1 MRRAAFFAFVG
12 VLFFVPGNG
21 HELSESEMSDWNNV
35 LAFSA
40 ALLALAFAL
49 PMFAQLV
56 DDHRVLRVSIV
67 PAAGAA
73 LSSLANVLE
82 DGLDLGWAFWG
93 FVLGAAIIELGLLAL
108 TVVIARTGHG
118 SRRLLALVPA
128 GTVAAITF
136 YATAGGIL
144 MLATWLAAATVALA
158 SPRRTAALSS

>member
-1 MRRAAFFAFVG
+1 MRRAALFAFVG

-49 PMFAQLV
+49 PMFAQLAG
-56 DDHRVLRVSIV
+56 DHGALRVSRV

-73 LSSLANVLE
+73 LCSLANIFE
-82 DGLDLGWAFWG
+82 DGLQMGWAFLA
-93 FVLGAAIIELGLLAL
+93 FVLGAAILSFGLLAL
-108 TVVIARTGHG
+108 MVVIARAGHG

-128 GTVAAITF
+128 GTLAAITF
-136 YATAGGIL
+136 YASGGGIL
-144 MLATWLAAATVALA
+144 MLATWLAAAAIALVL
-158 SPRRTAALSS
+158 PRRTAALAS